1 MVVEALRLV
10 PYALVAAL
18 SPTAF
23 AATLA
28 VIASGR
34 LKALGFAIGFVAG
47 QVLALAI
54 LLRLGSATIPHRD
67 SDHPKLQAALEFVLA
82 VVLLWLAAR
91 VRRGRPIV
99 EVKGHSER
107 TKKVLDRLDRMR
119 VVTATAAGVLLG
131 IGGKRLV
138 LSALAAG
145 SIAAAGVGSGAGDS
159 LVGWYSLLATSV
171 VWVPVLVFVFFGQR
185 AAAWLANIQ
194 ARLVRHQKEALFYV
208 LVAAA
213 LILAVN
219 GVVTLL

>member
-1 MVVEALRLV
+1 MVVEAIRLI

-23 AATLA
+23 AATMA

-34 LKALGFAIGFVAG
+34 LKALGFAIGFVFG
-47 QVLALAI
+47 QVLALAV
-54 LLRLGSATIPHRD
+54 LLRLGSAAVPHHD
-67 SDHPKLQAALEFVLA
+67 TDHPTLQAALEFALA

-99 EVKGHSER
+99 EVKGQSER
-107 TKKVLDRLDRMR
+107 TKKVLDRLDRMH
-119 VVTATAAGVLLG
+119 VGTAVAAGVLLG

-145 SIAAAGVGSGAGDS
+145 SIAASGVGTGAGDS

-185 AAAWLANIQ
+185 AAAWLANVQ
-194 ARLVRHQKEALFYV
+194 ARLVKHQREALFYV

-213 LILAVN
+213 VILAVN
-219 GVVTLL
+219 GVLTLV

>member
-1 MVVEALRLV
+1 MVGEAVRLI

-23 AATLA
+23 AATMA

-47 QVLALAI
+47 QVLALAV
-54 LLRLGSATIPHRD
+54 LLEIGTATIPHRG
-67 SDHPKLQAALEFVLA
+67 SDHPTLQVALDFGLA
-82 VVLLWLAAR
+82 VVLLWFAR
-91 VRRGRPIV
+91 RVQRGRPI
-99 EVKGHSER
+99 EVKGSSER
-107 TKKVLDRLDRMR
+107 AQKVLDRLDRMH
-119 VVTATAAGVLLG
+119 VGTAVAAGVLLG

-145 SIAAAGVGSGAGDS
+145 SITAAGLDSGAGHS

-171 VWVPVLVFVFFGQR
+171 VWVPVLVFVLFGER
-185 AAAWLANIQ
+185 AAAWLANVQ
-194 ARLVRHQKEALFYV
+194 ARLVAHQREVLYYV
-208 LVAAA
+208 LLAAA

-219 GVVTLL
+219 GVVTLV

>member
-1 MVVEALRLV
+1 MVVEAIRLI

-34 LKALGFAIGFVAG
+34 LKALGFAIGFVFG
-47 QVLALAI
+47 QVLALAV
-54 LLRLGSATIPHRD
+54 LLRLGSATLPHRNT
-67 SDHPKLQAALEFVLA
+67 DHPKLQVALELVLA

-91 VRRGRPIV
+91 VRRGRPI
-99 EVKGHSER
+99 EVKGQGER
-107 TKKVLDRLDRMR
+107 AQKVLDRLDRMHVGTA
-119 VVTATAAGVLLG
+119 VVAGVLLG

-145 SIAAAGVGSGAGDS
+145 SIAAAGLGSGAGNS

-185 AAAWLANIQ
+185 AAAWLANVQ
-194 ARLVRHQKEALFYV
+194 ARLVKHQREALFYV

-213 LILAVN
+213 VILAVN
-219 GVVTLL
+219 GVLTLL

>member
-1 MVVEALRLV
+1 MVAEAIRLI
-10 PYALVAAL
+10 PYAFVAAL

-23 AATLA
+23 AAALA

-34 LKALGFAIGFVAG
+34 LKALGFTIGFVAG
-47 QVLALAI
+47 QVLAVAV
-54 LLRLGSATIPHRD
+54 LLRLGSAAIPHRD
-67 SDHPKLQAALEFVLA
+67 ANHPKLQAAFELALA
-82 VVLLWLAAR
+82 VALLWLAAR

-99 EVKGHSER
+99 EVKGQSER
-107 TKKVLDRLDRMR
+107 TKKVLDRLDRMH
-119 VVTATAAGVLLG
+119 VVTAAAAGVLLG

-145 SIAAAGVGSGAGDS
+145 SIAAAGLDSGAGDW

-194 ARLVRHQKEALFYV
+194 ARLVKHQRQALLYV

-213 LILAVN
+213 LILAVDA
-219 GVVTLL
+219 VVALI

>member
-1 MVVEALRLV
+1 MVVEAIRLV

-47 QVLALAI
+47 QVLALAV
-54 LLRLGSATIPHRD
+54 LLGLGSATIPHRD
-67 SDHPKLQAALEFVLA
+67 ANHSKLQVVLELALA

-91 VRRGRPIV
+91 VRRRQPIARRQ
-99 EVKGHSER
+99 SER
-107 TKKVLDRLDRMR
+107 TQKVLDRLDRMR
-119 VVTATAAGVLLG
+119 VVTAVAAGVLLG

-145 SIAAAGVGSGAGDS
+145 SIAAAGVGGAAGHS
-159 LVGWYSLLATSV
+159 LVGWYSFLATSV
-171 VWVPVLVFVFFGQR
+171 VWVPVLVFVLFGQR
-185 AAAWLANIQ
+185 AATWLANVQ
-194 ARLVRHQKEALFYV
+194 ARLVQHQREALFYV

-219 GVVTLL
+219 AVVTLL

>member
-1 MVVEALRLV
+1 MAVEALRLV

-47 QVLALAI
+47 QVLAMAV

-67 SDHPKLQAALEFVLA
+67 SNHPTLQATLGLVLA

-99 EVKGHSER
+99 EVKGQSER

-119 VVTATAAGVLLG
+119 VVTAVAAGVLLG

-145 SIAAAGVGSGAGDS
+145 SIAAAGLGTGAGDA

-194 ARLVRHQKEALFYV
+194 ARLVKHQREALYYV
-208 LVAAA
+208 LLAAA

-219 GVVTLL
+219 AVVTLI